1 MKGVIFDMDGVLFD
15 TESIWQSCWHATAE
29 ELGIN
34 LDSSFSTDIGGSNGT
49 CMTEVVQKY
58 FHRENV
64 SDIISEVYD
73 MVHVCLK
80 DSVPEKPGLHEIME
94 HVKRMG
100 YKLAI
105 ASASPPDIIANN
117 LTLAGI
123 MSYFDVLISSD
134 EVIKGKPDPMVFT
147 EAARRLGLPNEECY
161 VIEDAINGVVAG
173 YRSGSQVIMVIDKI
187 EPTPEI
193 EKLCY
198 KVCRNLYEVI
208 PQIKEVI

>member
-1 MKGVIFDMDGVLFD
+1 MKGVIFETDGVLFD
-15 TESIWQSCWHATAE
+15 TESIWQSCWYATGE
-29 ELGIN
+29 ELGSN
-34 LDSSFSTDIGGSNGT
+34 LDPSFSTDIGGSNGT
-49 CMTEVVQKY
+49 RMTEVVQKY

-105 ASASPPDIIANN
+105 ASASPPDIIVNN